1 LLLLYQGGDKGRKAR
16 MRLREDLVLHKNSYV
31 RTYREEFLPPLV
43 L

>member
-1 LLLLYQGGDKGRKAR
+1 MK
-16 MRLREDLVLHKNSYV
+16 LREDLVLHKNFYV